1 MMLFLLVSTDEHE
14 MKNEKKWKFIT
25 HKTKR
30 NRNRI
35 KSISDINY
43 LTKLINFMEIFLEI
57 VISQYQEWTG
67 KEKNIRIFW
76 ITNNKLNKKL
86 LWWINDFVKALILEK
101 FSYGEIDISVVETG
115 KENIS

>member
-1 MMLFLLVSTDEHE
+1 MLFLLVSIDENE
-14 MKNEKKWKFIT
+14 MKNEKKWKSIT

-30 NRNRI
+30 NRNGI
-35 KSISDINY
+35 KSISGINY

-57 VISQYQEWTG
+57 VISQYQEWMG

-76 ITNNKLNKKL
+76 ISNNKLNKKL

-101 FSYGEIDISVVETG
+101 FSYGEIDISAVETG